1 MTFCNI
7 FRNNSV
13 NPDQN
18 MDYPSPDGLDL
29 EPSLV
34 IFSLGRDDKEMVAIL
49 TKRLIMY
56 IGVQG
61 SVESLLGAIF
71 EIYMRNGFIGEGIEK
86 TNICNIFADPVIKR
100 LKANYGPNSEVMG
113 VIGQYCYFKECQAL
127 GEVEGQERS
136 LWCCAIL

>member
-1 MTFCNI
+1 
-7 FRNNSV
+7 
-13 NPDQN
+13 

-29 EPSLV
+29 EPSVV
-34 IFSLGRDDKEMVAIL
+34 IFSLCTDDKEMVAIL

-86 TNICNIFADPVIKR
+86 TNIFNIFTDPAIKR
-100 LKANYGPNSEVMG
+100 LKDNYGPNSEVMG
-113 VIGQYCYFKECQAL
+113 VIGQYCYFKECQVL
-127 GEVEGQERS
+127 GELEGQERS